1 MTPAEK
7 LIQYLLMYASDLL
20 ITASVDCPDPQDQ
33 IMLTGM
39 ARTALDALAIVQT
52 DHSTAPHIA
61 QTLRML
67 DRIGSDQMEEM
78 GFN

>member
-7 LIQYLLMYASDLL
+7 LTQYLLNYAIHHLESAAIAL
-20 ITASVDCPDPQDQ
+20 PEEEK
-33 IMLTGM
+33 MLTDM
-39 ARTALDALAIVQT
+39 ARTALDALAMVQT
-52 DHSTAPHIA
+52 DPSSAPHVA